1 MGLHDRAYYR
11 DSTSAGWYELG
22 AGRVCRWL
30 VLINVGV
37 YVLQLATLNFRTGDL
52 GGFTRFFI
60 MDPELVFHHG
70 EVWRLFSALFLHDP
84 TSFWHIVFNMLML
97 WMMGPD
103 VEDLLRPREFL
114 VFYLVAGLCS
124 TALWGVWALQ
134 GGRPDQA
141 FGASGA
147 VLGVLTL
154 AACYFPRREVRLLG
168 IFPMPLWLLVTLFVA
183 YDSWQFALGT
193 QTKVA
198 VVGHLAGAG
207 FAGLYF
213 WRGWRLTDWQ
223 RSWRL
228 PVWRWPWRRTNLRL
242 YRPDGAEPRHA
253 AEEPRLARLR
263 ERLDAV
269 LAKLQHT
276 PREQLSPEDQ
286 QVLLEASE
294 AFRQRRR

>member
-1 MGLHDRAYYR
+1 MGLQDRAYYR
-11 DSTSAGWYELG
+11 DATSVGWYELG
-22 AGRVCRWL
+22 AGRMCRWI
-30 VLINVGV
+30 VLINVAV
-37 YVLQLATLNFRTGDL
+37 YVLQLATLDFRTGDL
-52 GGFTRFFI
+52 GGFTRLFI
-60 MDPELVFHHG
+60 MDPELVFRHG

-84 TSFWHIVFNMLML
+84 TTFWHIVFNMLML
-97 WMMGPD
+97 WMMGPQ
-103 VEDLLRPREFL
+103 VEDLLGPREFL
-114 VFYLVAGLCS
+114 AFYLTAGVCS
-124 TALWGVWALQ
+124 TGVWGLWALQ
-134 GGRPDQA
+134 AGRPDQA

-154 AACYFPRREVRLLG
+154 AACYFPRQEVRLLG
-168 IFPMPLWLLVTLFVA
+168 VFPMPMWLLVAIFVA
-183 YDSWQFALGT
+183 YDSWQFAMGT

-198 VVGHLAGAG
+198 VVGHLAGVG

-213 WRGWRLTDWQ
+213 WRGWRLTN
-223 RSWRL
+223 WRM
-228 PVWRWPWRRTNLRL
+228 PAWRWPRRRTSLRL
-242 YRPDGAEPRHA
+242 YRPDEPNRKPEAEN
-253 AEEPRLARLR
+253 PRLARLR